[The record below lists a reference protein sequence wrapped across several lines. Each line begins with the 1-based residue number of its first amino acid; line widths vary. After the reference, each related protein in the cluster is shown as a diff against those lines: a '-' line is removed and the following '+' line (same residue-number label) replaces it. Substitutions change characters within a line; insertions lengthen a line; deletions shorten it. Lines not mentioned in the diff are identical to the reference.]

1 VQHLGDLDR
10 LLAPIQLR
18 FGKAK
23 RNQVADFLHL
33 EAQMGLKEDLEEKT
47 PDPHL
52 RVALATQVAEL
63 ERQLDRQRRD
73 VGVYVMLYV
82 RSIFPQTAWS
92 LWARL
97 GQTLA
102 SNPPTSSKA
111 WAALRGRLGTRTAA
125 GEVFYERIL
134 AEIDAR
140 AQAAALTMRHMH
152 ELPEAMQKC
161 MHWVMR
167 EVHVTVAHVAS
178 GLGHHEAHAHEMLV
192 ELVSRGFLHRSSKDG
207 QVAFRARVLPD
218 EKSVARP
225 HIWESLARRKTT
237 RS

>member
-1 VQHLGDLDR
+1 
-10 LLAPIQLR
+10 
-18 FGKAK
+18 
-23 RNQVADFLHL
+23 
-33 EAQMGLKEDLEEKT
+33 MGLKENLEEKT

-52 RVALATQVAEL
+52 RAALATQVAEL

-97 GQTLA
+97 GQTLV

-111 WAALRGRLGTRTAA
+111 WDALRGRLDTRAA
-125 GEVFYERIL
+125 PGEGIYARVV
-134 AEIDAR
+134 AELDAR
-140 AQAAALTMRHMH
+140 AQAAAMTMRHVH

-207 QVAFRARVLPD
+207 QVAFRARVLPE
-218 EKSVARP
+218 EKSAAKP
-225 HIWESLARRKTT
+225 HIWESLARRKAT